1 MRKIRQV
8 LRLVRETD
16 LSQRAIA
23 RSLGLSREA
32 VSSHITRATAAG
44 VTWPLPEDMD
54 DAQLEM
60 RLFPPQVEH
69 FQRKAEPNW
78 AEVQRELKA
87 KGATL
92 IQLHIEYLADNP
104 GGLQR
109 SQFCNRYRQWA
120 KTLKNYMRTTHVA
133 GERVFVDYAG
143 PTMPV
148 TDIATGEIRYAQ
160 IFVGVM
166 GASNYTYAEAHW
178 SQKLPNWIAAHTRM
192 FEFFGAVP
200 RVIVCDNL
208 KSAVIRASRTEPVI
222 NATYQSL
229 ADHHNLTII
238 PARPRMP
245 KDKGKV
251 ENGVLVV
258 ERWILFRL
266 RKRVFHR
273 LHDLNQAVQDLLRD
287 LNQREFQK
295 LPGSRLST
303 FESLDLP
310 AMQALP
316 ATPFE
321 YAEFRRM
328 RVGMDGCVLVDERH
342 YSVPSTLVRK
352 EVELRLTA
360 QVIEVLHGGRRVAS
374 HVRSTPG
381 TAAVIDPLHLNDSN
395 RYYFT
400 WNSATELEWA
410 LTVGVNVH
418 AFLQARLQG
427 TEHKEH
433 GYRVSMGLK
442 KLERDVGPQRLDAAC
457 RKAIEIGGTSL
468 HNIRSILKTRMEVL
482 SQPGEQQEADF
493 EHHNVRGAAYYH

>member
-8 LRLVRETD
+8 LRLIHETD

-32 VSSHITRATAAG
+32 VSNHITRATAAG
-44 VTWPLPEDMD
+44 MVWPLPDDMD

-60 RLFPPQVEH
+60 RLFPPQVGH

-78 AEVQRELKA
+78 AEIQRELKG

-92 IQLHIEYLADNP
+92 IQLHIEYLTHNP
-104 GGLQR
+104 EGLQR
-109 SQFCNRYRQWA
+109 SQFCERYRQWT
-120 KTLKNYMRTTHVA
+120 KTLKSYMRTTHVA

-148 TDIATGEIRYAQ
+148 IDITTGEIRYAQ
-160 IFVGVM
+160 IFVGVL

-178 SQKLPNWIAAHTRM
+178 SQKLPNWIAAHTNM

-229 ADHHNLTII
+229 ADHYSLTII
-238 PARPRMP
+238 PARPRTP
-245 KDKGKV
+245 TDKGKV

-266 RKRVFHR
+266 RKRVFHQ
-273 LHDLNQAVQDLLRD
+273 LHELNQAVQELLLD
-287 LNQREFQK
+287 LNQRKFQK

-316 ATPFE
+316 ACAFE
-321 YAEFRRM
+321 YAEFRCV
-328 RVGMDGCVLVDERH
+328 RVGMDGCVPVDDRS
-342 YSVPSTLVRK
+342 YSVPQALVRK
-352 EVELRLTA
+352 EVELRLTVG
-360 QVIEVLHGGRRVAS
+360 VIEVLYGGRRVAS
-374 HVRSTPG
+374 HIRAPG
-381 TAAVIDPLHLNDSN
+381 SEPVIDPLHLSDSQ
-395 RYYFT
+395 RYYRT
-400 WNSATELEWA
+400 WSSATELDWA
-410 LTVGVNVH
+410 LTVGPNVH
-418 AFLQARLQG
+418 TFMQARLQD
-427 TEHKEH
+427 TQYKEQ
-433 GYRVSMGLK
+433 GYRMAMGLK
-442 KLERDVGPQRLDAAC
+442 KLERDAGPQRLEAAC

-468 HNIRSILKTRMEVL
+468 HNIRSILKTRMEAV
-482 SQPGEQQEADF
+482 SPGEPQEADF
-493 EHHNVRGAAYYH
+493 EHHNVRGAHYYH